1 MALTGLAAEVSRDQV
16 QGLLLARAEGIT
28 DVQTQESTLF
38 EESARGIA
46 TEVVPLVGSEVVAGP
61 RRDLAVWAIT
71 LGTAAQIEA
80 ALFPEQQGPGD
91 QGRAA
96 YLERRYRDALNQLR
110 SLSDTGRQTG
120 AFSVRPGFEPD
131 LLDPYDPLAGS

>member
-28 DVQTQESTLF
+28 DVQTEQSTLF

-46 TEVVPLVGSEVVAGP
+46 TEVTPLVGSDVTPGP

-110 SLSDTGRQTG
+110 GMSGDTGRESG
-120 AFSVRPGFEPD
+120 AFSTRPGFEDNNLAPD
-131 LLDPYDPLAGS
+131 WWVTP